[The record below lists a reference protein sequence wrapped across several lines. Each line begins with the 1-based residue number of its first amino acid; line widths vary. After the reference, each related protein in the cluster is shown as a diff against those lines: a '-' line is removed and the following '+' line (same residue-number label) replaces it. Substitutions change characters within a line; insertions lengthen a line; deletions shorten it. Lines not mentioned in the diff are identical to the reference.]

1 MTNNIPMQT
10 LSRHEWVLRCA
21 AKLCELDAGV
31 TPADATDLADT
42 LHDLPRCAGLGPEE
56 AAQRLF
62 EDNLTPSQ
70 FGELAPLRKP

>member
-1 MTNNIPMQT
+1 MTNNLSMQT

-21 AKLCELDAGV
+21 AKLCELDDGV
-31 TPADATDLADT
+31 TPDDATDLAET
-42 LHDLPRCAGLGPEE
+42 LCDLPRCADLDPEE

-70 FGELAPLRKP
+70 FGELAPLRKH